1 MNKDKDML
9 NIQLRVV
16 DMYLP
21 MTIRREEEED
31 YREAARRI
39 DNLLN
44 LYRGSF
50 KAQNKE
56 EYMTMVALHLSVTAV
71 KLEKKNDTRPFK
83 TKIEEL
89 TRILENYLKEG
100 QEP

>member
-21 MTIRREEEED
+21 MTIRRDEEEY

-44 LYRGSF
+44 LYRDSF
-50 KAQNKE
+50 KEQGTEK
-56 EYMTMVALHLSVTAV
+56 YMTIAALHLSVTAV
-71 KLEKKNDTRPFK
+71 RLERKNDTRPFK
-83 TKIEEL
+83 EKIEEL
-89 TRILENYLKEG
+89 TRTLEDYLKKE
-100 QEP
+100 

>member
-50 KAQNKE
+50 KAQDKE
-56 EYMTMVALHLSVTAV
+56 KYITMVALHLSVTAV
-71 KLEKKNDTRPFK
+71 RLEKKNDTQPFVS
-83 TKIEEL
+83 KIEEL
-89 TRILENYLKEG
+89 TRTLEDYLRKE
-100 QEP
+100 E